1 MGCNRGAH
9 LLASVVG
16 DPQHRLGQPVFILQS
31 ELDVHA
37 QGVANA
43 RTTVNLI
50 KGIRHFEPEI
60 KTHQKSLAFIR
71 QYDTA
76 DIFF

>member
-16 DPQHRLGQPVFILQS
+16 DPQHRLGQSVFILQS

-43 RTTVNLI
+43 RTTVHLI
-50 KGIRHFEPEI
+50 KSVRHFEPET
-60 KTHQKSLAFIR
+60 KKRFKNG
-71 QYDTA
+71 YK
-76 DIFF
+76 

>member
-1 MGCNRGAH
+1 M
-9 LLASVVG
+9 ASVVG
-16 DPQHRLGQPVFILQS
+16 DPQHRLGQSVFILQS

-50 KGIRHFEPEI
+50 KGIRHFEPET
-60 KTHQKSLAFIR
+60 KTLQKSLAFIR

-76 DIFF
+76 DIFS